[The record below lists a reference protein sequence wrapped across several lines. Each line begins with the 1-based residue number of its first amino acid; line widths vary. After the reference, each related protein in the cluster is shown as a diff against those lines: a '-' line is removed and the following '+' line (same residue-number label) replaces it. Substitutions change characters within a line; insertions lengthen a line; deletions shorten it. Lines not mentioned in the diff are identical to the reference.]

1 MRTLIC
7 TALWA
12 LSGVI
17 WAGAAQADTTTAIVK
32 VYSLD
37 VKERIQ
43 NLELIDIT
51 AEKPANDQAG
61 ALEPELEAILDE
73 VAALEVEE

>member
-1 MRTLIC
+1 MRTLIIAALC
-7 TALWA
+7 TLA
-12 LSGVI
+12 GVA
-17 WAGAAQADTTTAIVK
+17 WADTTTAVVK

-51 AEKPANDQAG
+51 AEKAIDEQAT
-61 ALEPELEAILDE
+61 APEPELQAILDE
-73 VAALEVEE
+73 VAALEAEE